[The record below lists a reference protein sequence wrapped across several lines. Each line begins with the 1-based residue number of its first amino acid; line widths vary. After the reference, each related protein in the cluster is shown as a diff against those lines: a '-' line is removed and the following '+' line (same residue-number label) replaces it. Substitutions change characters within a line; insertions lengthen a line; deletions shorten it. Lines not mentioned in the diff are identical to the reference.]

1 MDLAVKNGNVFN
13 GKEVIGKLN
22 IYIKGDKIVEISKE
36 DRPAKL
42 EVDAK
47 DMFVMPGLI
56 DAHIHLS
63 GIKGGSLL
71 KIMFEKPEYRV
82 LRASKWLEKLLLSG
96 FTTIRDCGETISLA
110 LRRAVNEGI
119 IRGPKILAS
128 GKPITQT
135 FGHGELSHDIPLEF
149 SMAMSFS
156 EFCDGVESC
165 THAARKVLRDGADFI
180 KIFATGG
187 VLSQRDKPEH
197 PQLSYEEI
205 RAIVNEAEK
214 VDTYVAAHAH
224 GDRGARIA
232 VEAGVKTLEH
242 GTLLKDET
250 LKLMKEKNV
259 TLTPT
264 LTIQELIYRYGKQIG
279 VDEWGLQK
287 ITYVRDSIAS
297 VVRKAKEYGVTIISG
312 TDLGF
317 ETGLEEIDMGKNW
330 METVLLVERGGL
342 TPVESLKASTYNS
355 ASAIGINAGAIE
367 INKDAD
373 ILILDGNP
381 VENIRDISKVRN
393 VIKAGKLVVE
403 NKRLIDD

>member
-1 MDLAVKNGNVFN
+1 MDLAIKNGKVFN
-13 GKEVIGKLN
+13 GIEVLGKTN
-22 IYIKGDKIVEISKE
+22 IYIENGKIAKITNENLNANVEI
-36 DRPAKL
+36 
-42 EVDAK
+42 DAR

-82 LRASKWLEKLLLSG
+82 LRASKWLEKLLIAG
-96 FTTIRDCGETISLA
+96 FTTVRDCGETVSLA
-110 LRRAVNEGI
+110 LKRAVNEGI
-119 IRGPKILAS
+119 IKGPKIIAA

-149 SMAMSFS
+149 SMSLSFS

-165 THAARKVLRDGADFI
+165 IHAARKVLRDGSDFI

-187 VLSQRDKPEH
+187 VLSQRDKPEN
-197 PQLSYEEI
+197 PQLSFEEI

-214 VDTYVAAHAH
+214 VNTYVAAHAH
-224 GDRGARIA
+224 GDKGARIA
-232 VEAGVKTLEH
+232 IEAGIKTLEH
-242 GTLLKDET
+242 GTLLRDET
-250 LKLMKEKNV
+250 LKLMVQKNV

-287 ITYVRDSIAS
+287 INTVRESIS
-297 VVRKAKEYGVTIISG
+297 NVVKKAKEYGVTIIAG

-317 ETGLEEIDMGKNW
+317 ETGLEDIDIGKNW
-330 METVLLVERGGL
+330 MEAILLVERGGL
-342 TPVESLKASTYNS
+342 TTLEALRASTYN
-355 ASAIGINAGAIE
+355 ASLAIGSNSGLIDTG
-367 INKDAD
+367 KDAD
-373 ILILDGNP
+373 IIIINGDP
-381 VENIRDISKVRN
+381 SENIRDIAKTIS
-393 VIKAGKLVVE
+393 VIKDGKIIVE
-403 NKRLIDD
+403 NKKLL

>member
-1 MDLAVKNGNVFN
+1 MDLAIKNGKVFN
-13 GKEVIGKLN
+13 GIEVLGKTN
-22 IYIKGDKIVEISKE
+22 IYVENGKIAKITNENLNANMEI
-36 DRPAKL
+36 
-42 EVDAK
+42 DAR

-82 LRASKWLEKLLLSG
+82 LRASKWLEKLLISG
-96 FTTIRDCGETISLA
+96 FTTVRDCGETVSLA
-110 LRRAVNEGI
+110 LKRAVNEGI
-119 IRGPKILAS
+119 IKGPKIIAA

-149 SMAMSFS
+149 SMSLSFS

-165 THAARKVLRDGADFI
+165 IHAARKVLRDGSDFI

-187 VLSQRDKPEH
+187 VLSQRDKPEN
-197 PQLSYEEI
+197 PQLSFEEI

-214 VDTYVAAHAH
+214 VNTYVAAHAH
-224 GDRGARIA
+224 GDKGARIA
-232 VEAGVKTLEH
+232 IEAGIKTLEH
-242 GTLLKDET
+242 GTLLRDET
-250 LKLMKEKNV
+250 LKLMVQKNV

-287 ITYVRDSIAS
+287 INTVRESIS
-297 VVRKAKEYGVTIISG
+297 NVVKKAKEYGVTIIAG

-317 ETGLEEIDMGKNW
+317 ETGLEDIDIGKNW
-330 METVLLVERGGL
+330 MEAILLVERGGL
-342 TPVESLKASTYNS
+342 TTLEALRASTYN
-355 ASAIGINAGAIE
+355 ASLAIGSNSGLIDTG
-367 INKDAD
+367 KDAD
-373 ILILDGNP
+373 IIIINGDP
-381 VENIRDISKVRN
+381 SENIRDIAKTIS
-393 VIKAGKLVVE
+393 VIKDGKIVVE
-403 NKRLIDD
+403 NKKLL

>member
-1 MDLAVKNGNVFN
+1 LDLAIKNGKVFN
-13 GKEVIGKLN
+13 GIEVLGKTN
-22 IYIKGDKIVEISKE
+22 IYVENGKIAKITNENLNANMEI
-36 DRPAKL
+36 
-42 EVDAK
+42 DAR

-82 LRASKWLEKLLLSG
+82 LRASKWLEKLLISG
-96 FTTIRDCGETISLA
+96 FTTVRDCGETVSLA
-110 LRRAVNEGI
+110 LKRAVNEGI
-119 IRGPKILAS
+119 IKGPKIIAA

-149 SMAMSFS
+149 SMSLSFS

-165 THAARKVLRDGADFI
+165 IHAARKVLRDGSDFI

-187 VLSQRDKPEH
+187 VLSQRDKPEN
-197 PQLSYEEI
+197 PQLSFEEI

-214 VDTYVAAHAH
+214 VNTYVAAHAH
-224 GDRGARIA
+224 GDKGARIA
-232 VEAGVKTLEH
+232 IEAGIKTLEH
-242 GTLLKDET
+242 GTLLRDET
-250 LKLMKEKNV
+250 LKLMVQKNV

-287 ITYVRDSIAS
+287 INTVRESIS
-297 VVRKAKEYGVTIISG
+297 NVVKKAKEYGVTIIAG

-317 ETGLEEIDMGKNW
+317 ETGLEDIDIGKNW
-330 METVLLVERGGL
+330 MEAILLVERGGL
-342 TPVESLKASTYNS
+342 TTLEALRASTYN
-355 ASAIGINAGAIE
+355 ASLAIGSNSGLIDTG
-367 INKDAD
+367 KDAD
-373 ILILDGNP
+373 IIIINGDP
-381 VENIRDISKVRN
+381 SENIRDIAKTIS
-393 VIKAGKLVVE
+393 VIKDGKIVVE
-403 NKRLIDD
+403 NKKLL